1 MRHPVVY
8 SSSKAGFKKI
18 FSAGKDRPREE
29 GTAVRSA
36 LFKPPGPKALKSD
49 DNKQMDKTSAQKRSQ
64 NTKITN
70 SNFER
75 RRSSKVSNFI
85 PARSLSPPSH
95 DLTDL
100 FNPALH
106 TQNEEETHCVNRTMG
121 EFTRM
126 TNLPFTLQRS
136 FCVTMWTHPHR

>member
-1 MRHPVVY
+1 MTRHA
-8 SSSKAGFKKI
+8 SSGRLQFLESWLQKI

-75 RRSSKVSNFI
+75 RSSKVSNFI

-106 TQNEEETHCVNRTMG
+106 TQKRRRNPLREPNHG

-136 FCVTMWTHPHR
+136 FCVTM

>member
-1 MRHPVVY
+1 M
-8 SSSKAGFKKI
+8 AQLC
-18 FSAGKDRPREE
+18 E
-29 GTAVRSA
+29 GA

-75 RRSSKVSNFI
+75 RSSKVSNFI

-106 TQNEEETHCVNRTMG
+106 TQKRRRNPLREPNHG

-136 FCVTMWTHPHR
+136 FCVTM